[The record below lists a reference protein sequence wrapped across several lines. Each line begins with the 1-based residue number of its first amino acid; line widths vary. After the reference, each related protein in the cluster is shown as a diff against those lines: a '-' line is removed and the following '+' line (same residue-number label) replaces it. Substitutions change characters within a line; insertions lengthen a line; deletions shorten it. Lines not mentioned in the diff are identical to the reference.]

1 MVPPL
6 KSYPEVVESDHS
18 IDSDDPRVEHFKA
31 DLQARIMEC
40 NNDIS
45 KKTNGKSSE
54 KAA

>member
-31 DLQARIMEC
+31 DLLARIMEC
-40 NNDIS
+40 NNDIG
-45 KKTNGKSSE
+45 KKTNDKNSE